1 MAFFLR
7 LCRALDRLYTV
18 AGYMAALS
26 LVTLACL
33 VLASILTRLVSVYVP
48 GLSEFSGYAMAA
60 ASFLAMAHTLRRG
73 EHIRVG
79 MLLAQLKG
87 RARRIGIL
95 WCLTAA
101 SAIAVWFA
109 WYLVRLTWTSW
120 RFEERS
126 EGADA
131 ILLWIPQTAVSVGA
145 TILAIAFVHS
155 LAEALIL
162 GRSGINEPEEREAET
177 TAIEEAVG

>member
-1 MAFFLR
+1 MAIFQR
-7 LCRALDRLYTV
+7 LGGALDRLYLA
-18 AGYMAALS
+18 AGYLAAFF
-26 LVTLACL
+26 LVALAAL
-33 VLASILTRLVSVYVP
+33 VLASIVTRLLSVYVP

-79 MLLAQLKG
+79 MLIAHLKG

-95 WCLTAA
+95 WCLAAA
-101 SAIAVWFA
+101 SAISIWFA
-109 WYLVRLTWTSW
+109 WYLIRLTWTSYLY
-120 RFEERS
+120 EERS

-145 TILAIAFVHS
+145 SILAIAFIHS
-155 LAEALIL
+155 LAEAVML
-162 GRSGINEPEEREAET
+162 GRSGINEPEEQGAET
-177 TAIEEAVG
+177 AAIEETIG